1 MPLRPGHHPLNAF
14 DRIEVA
20 EFSAASLLNCAAV
33 GEAVKISDEEV
44 RQIEKDFHLPV

>member
-1 MPLRPGHHPLNAF
+1 MGTTPLNAF